1 MAGLQAL
8 SEVKTEHDPLSPLSP
23 LSTME
28 LDNFNELHLL
38 LEANQQIAGEIPI

>member
-23 LSTME
+23 ME
-28 LDNFNELHLL
+28 IDNFNELHLL